1 MLRRRRARRKGA
13 AIFATCVV
21 VLLGVAGYLAYSAYQ
36 HVTPLLAGPGCQA
49 GSGTSAVSLDPQQ
62 ASIAATIA
70 AVAASERL
78 PARAVTVAYA
88 TAMQESHMHDL
99 DYGDQDSVGV
109 FQQRPS
115 EGWGTASELE
125 DPVYATGKFF
135 GALIRVPGWLD
146 LPVDQAAQ
154 AVQHSADGSAYS
166 QYDLMAATLTS
177 AYTGQRA
184 HAVWCWPGPGPQP
197 RQNIAAAGAGLAAA
211 FGAAA
216 RGRPVTSF
224 TVSHSAETA
233 AAAVQVQPAARLD
246 RRLLAGDAR
255 GGLRPDRRALRRLPV
270 DGGGRQPGVAPG
282 NQSPSGL
289 NGPFGR
295 SGRDERYQRKYPAPL
310 KQRTLGPAILIADG
324 KARETA
330 CRPRTAEE
338 FRRDLHHRAAVRRCA

>member
-1 MLRRRRARRKGA
+1 
-13 AIFATCVV
+13 
-21 VLLGVAGYLAYSAYQ
+21 VAGYFAYSAYQ
-36 HVTPLLAGPGCQA
+36 HVTPFLTGPGCQA

-88 TAMQESHMHDL
+88 TAMQESHMHNL

-166 QYDLMAATLTS
+166 QYDRMAAALTS

-197 RQNIAAAGAGLAAA
+197 RQNVSAAGTGLAAA

-216 RGRPVTSF
+216 SGRPVTSF
-224 TVSHSAETA
+224 TVSRSTETPG
-233 AAAVQVQPAARLD
+233 AAVQVQPA
-246 RRLLAGDAR
+246 DAWTVASWLVTHAAAY
-255 GGLRPDRRALRRLPV
+255 GLTDVGYDGYQWTAATGSQGWRPETRAPPAST
-270 DGGGRQPGVAPG
+270 G
-282 NQSPSGL
+282 PSGD
-289 NGPFGR
+289 PDAKSAT
-295 SGRDERYQRKYPAPL
+295 SGS
-310 KQRTLGPAILIADG
+310 IL
-324 KARETA
+324 
-330 CRPRTAEE
+330 
-338 FRRDLHHRAAVRRCA
+338 LH

>member
-1 MLRRRRARRKGA
+1 VLRRRRARRKGA
-13 AIFATCVV
+13 AIFTACVV
-21 VLLGVAGYLAYSAYQ
+21 ALLGVAGYFAYSAYQ
-36 HVTPLLAGPGCQA
+36 HVRPFLTGPGCQA

-88 TAMQESHMHDL
+88 TAMQESHMHNV
-99 DYGDQDSVGV
+99 DYGDRDSVGV

-125 DPVYATGKFF
+125 DPVYATSKFF

-146 LPVDQAAQ
+146 LPIDQAAQ

-166 QYDLMAATLTS
+166 QYDLMATALTS

-197 RQNIAAAGAGLAAA
+197 RQNIAAAGTGLAAA

-216 RGRPVTSF
+216 GGRPVTSF
-224 TVSHSAETA
+224 TVSRSAKTA
-233 AAAVQVQPAARLD
+233 AAAVQVQPADGWTVASWLVTHAAADGLTDVRYD
-246 RRLLAGDAR
+246 GYQWTAAAGS
-255 GGLRPDRRALRRLPV
+255 GGW
-270 DGGGRQPGVAPG
+270 RQETGAPPA
-282 NQSPSGL
+282 STAPSGD
-289 NGPFGR
+289 PDATSAT
-295 SGRDERYQRKYPAPL
+295 SGS
-310 KQRTLGPAILIADG
+310 IL
-324 KARETA
+324 
-330 CRPRTAEE
+330 
-338 FRRDLHHRAAVRRCA
+338 LH